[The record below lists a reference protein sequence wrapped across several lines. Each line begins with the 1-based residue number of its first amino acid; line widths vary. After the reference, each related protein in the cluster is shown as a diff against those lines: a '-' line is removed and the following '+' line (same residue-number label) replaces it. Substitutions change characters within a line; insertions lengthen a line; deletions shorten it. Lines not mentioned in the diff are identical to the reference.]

1 MRAAAVRRVAATC
14 ALGLLVTACTDGSPG
29 PSSGATTP
37 APTTPVAGP
46 GTSPG
51 PFGPDED
58 VLTVAIRDPAT
69 LDPMRIQDP
78 GSVLVARQLYEG
90 LTRWDPTLEKVV
102 PAAARAWRVG
112 DGGRTFVFKLRRGM
126 TFHNGSPVTA
136 ADFAFAF
143 DRIALKGNASDLAYT
158 LELVQGFTEVNQLG
172 GAAHLSGIQ
181 TPNDLTLVIRLS
193 EPFYELPTVLTHP
206 GLVPVPRQAVTDLD
220 SFLSAPIGNGPFQ
233 IAERWAVGQEVV
245 LEAFPG
251 FIDTPELDGIRFVPY
266 PDAAA
271 SWLEFLDGGLHVAE
285 VPAGQ
290 LEAAAEQFGEEGF
303 TPLLAGYYYGVNV
316 RAKNLGSLRLR
327 RAIGRGI
334 DRATI
339 ASTIY
344 RGTMA
349 EPRGIVPIG
358 MPSFQEN
365 ICLVA
370 CSYSPRA
377 ARRLARRIPRRQRA
391 VTIEYNNDPPHRNVA
406 RLVARDVRAAGIR
419 VRRRGFGFDR
429 YLKRLRA
436 GNQSVY
442 RLGWIAEYPSPDAF
456 LYALFHSSS
465 PDNHSGFSSRKVDGL
480 LDRARAAASDGRR
493 SLLYRQAEKAILRSL
508 PIVPIGSFTSHWVAQ
523 PEVESIVFDA
533 MGGFDAGGV
542 RLSEA
547 SDDST

>member
-1 MRAAAVRRVAATC
+1 MV
-14 ALGLLVTACTDGSPG
+14 GACSNGEPE
-29 PSSGATTP
+29 PSSGSTTP
-37 APTTPVAGP
+37 APTTTVAGT
-46 GTSPG
+46 GSSPE
-51 PFGPDED
+51 PFGPDAD
-58 VLTVAIRDPAT
+58 VLTVAIREPAT

-90 LTRWDPTLEKVV
+90 LTSWDPTLERVA
-102 PAAARAWRVG
+102 PAAARSWRVS

-126 TFHNGSPVTA
+126 TFHNGAPVTS

-143 DRIALKGNASDLAYT
+143 DRIAIKSNASDLAYA

-172 GAAHLSGIQ
+172 GAAHLSGIE
-181 TPNDLTLVIRLS
+181 TPNDLTLVIRLT
-193 EPFYELPTVLTHP
+193 EPFYELPTLLTHP
-206 GLVPVPRQAVTDLD
+206 GLVPVPRRAVADLD
-220 SFLSAPIGNGPFQ
+220 SFLSAPVGNGPFR
-233 IAERWAVGQEVV
+233 IAERWAVGQEVI

-290 LEAAAEQFGEEGF
+290 LEAAAEEFGEEGF
-303 TPLLAGYYYGVNV
+303 TPLLAGYYYGLNV
-316 RAKNLGSLRLR
+316 RSKNLGSPRLR

-344 RGTMA
+344 RGTMVA
-349 EPRGIVPIG
+349 PRGIVPAG

-370 CSYSPRA
+370 CSYAPRA

-391 VTIEYNNDPPHRNVA
+391 VKIEYNNDPPHGKVA
-406 RLVARDVRAAGIR
+406 DLVAADVRAAGITA
-419 VRRRGFGFDR
+419 RRRSYGFDR

-456 LYALFHSSS
+456 LWALFHSDS
-465 PDNHSGFSSRKVDGL
+465 PDNHSGFSSQKVDSL
-480 LDRARAAASDGRR
+480 LDRARAEASDGRR
-493 SLLYRQAEKAILRSL
+493 SLLYRLAEKAIMRRT
-508 PIVPIGSFTSHWVAQ
+508 PIVPIGSFLSHWAAQ
-523 PEVESIVFDA
+523 PQVQDIQFDA
-533 MGGFDAGGV
+533 MGGFDAVGV
-542 RLSEA
+542 KLSEG
-547 SDDST
+547 SDDSS